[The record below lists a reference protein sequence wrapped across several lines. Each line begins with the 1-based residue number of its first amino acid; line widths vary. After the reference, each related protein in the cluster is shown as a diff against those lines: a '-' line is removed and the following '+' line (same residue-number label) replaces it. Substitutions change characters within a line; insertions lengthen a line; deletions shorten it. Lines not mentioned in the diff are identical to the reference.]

1 MVAFRASFIRSGAA
15 KEKPPPVSRWRF
27 AFIRNP
33 TDERIA
39 QGGIYKKE

>member
-1 MVAFRASFIRSGAA
+1 VLVSSDQEP

-33 TDERIA
+33 IDERIA
-39 QGGIYKKE
+39 QGGIYKKAWRLN